1 MDLITPEIG
10 LFFWQTIV
18 FLVLILVMSKFAWK
32 PILGAIKQ
40 RETSIN
46 DALES
51 AESARKEMQNL
62 QADNEKLLQE
72 ARAERDAILK
82 EAREI
87 KERVIAEASTEAQAK
102 ADKIVAQAQVV
113 IQNEKNAAV
122 AEIKDQVATLSIQI
136 AEKIVR
142 EELSSKE
149 KQQRLVEQMLD
160 DVTLN

>member
-18 FLVLILVMSKFAWK
+18 FLVLIFIMAKFAWK
-32 PILGAIKQ
+32 PILGAVKE
-40 RETSIN
+40 REDSIN
-46 DALES
+46 NALAS
-51 AESARKEMQNL
+51 AEDARKEMQNL

-87 KERVIAEASTEAQAK
+87 KERVIADASTEAQAK